1 MNYYDKENDRW
12 YDEKIRDNFIN
23 ISKGKFVK
31 PTDYYYVTN
40 IQNIYEIDSLG
51 CLSIN
56 FGTKKV
62 KKVYFNVKI
71 SNISYSDT
79 CFEIFSF
86 NKNKEVI
93 GQLVEGNL
101 GNLQRYDHTYNYIID
116 VSDKD
121 YNEIIQVS
129 KKCNEV
135 NNFEN
140 NISFNYLRIEFEQS
154 YTFFDYKKYK
164 NAISNYNQ

>member
-1 MNYYDKENDRW
+1 M
-12 YDEKIRDNFIN
+12 
-23 ISKGKFVK
+23 
-31 PTDYYYVTN
+31 
-40 IQNIYEIDSLG
+40 
-51 CLSIN
+51 
-56 FGTKKV
+56 
-62 KKVYFNVKI
+62 
-71 SNISYSDT
+71 
-79 CFEIFSF
+79 
-86 NKNKEVI
+86 
-93 GQLVEGNL
+93 VEGNL

-135 NNFEN
+135 NNFEK
-140 NISFNYLRIEFEQS
+140 NINFNYLRIEFEQR